1 MNKKEFI
8 EAKDLKVYQLAR
20 QLSKLAWEI
29 YESLSWQDKKIMGDQ
44 FIESTDSVGANII
57 EGYGRYHYLDKIRF
71 YYIARASLNE
81 SAIHWLELLL
91 DRNKINHEQ
100 YKEMIDVAKD
110 LQVKLNNFIGT
121 IYNQYKKSKKQ

>member
-121 IYNQYKKSKKQ
+121 TYNQYKKSKKQ